1 MSAPLMGEW
10 YTTQVNGESGW
21 VCEVIDKPNGNKVL
35 RLRKTD
41 LSTRWTTWVPARE
54 SEGKW
59 TQMELPIMNSSY
71 SLA

>member
-1 MSAPLMGEW
+1 MSAPQIGEW
-10 YTTQVNGESGW
+10 YTTQVNEEGGW
-21 VCEVIDKPNGNKVL
+21 VCEIINKPNGNKVV

-41 LSTRWTTWVPARE
+41 LTVRWSTYVPARE

-59 TQMELPIMNSSY
+59 TQMELPIMSSSY